1 MYLSAVEVLATGT
14 AVEQQN
20 RLINQRRTG
29 LLIANV
35 LNKHD
40 NNLCRWPKHH
50 LKAQM
55 VGCWLDLEVKRE
67 VDKDRKHCTASLLG
81 SFFNVSAVFKPTT
94 TISRAFSVPMP
105 VVHQLKQLFIR
116 TSTTNETDFNHF
128 H

>member
-1 MYLSAVEVLATGT
+1 MSFLHGQGDDGLRVL
-14 AVEQQN
+14 
-20 RLINQRRTG
+20 
-29 LLIANV
+29 
-35 LNKHD
+35 
-40 NNLCRWPKHH
+40 HH

-55 VGCWLDLEVKRE
+55 VSCWLDLEVERE

-81 SFFNVSAVFKPTT
+81 SFFNVSAVFKPTTT